1 MLIARIRSET
11 MAPLITFGVP
21 MVSSSASAGAA
32 RRLTLLLEGQLQA
45 PVEPRVHQSYSELAD
60 GLADGRLD
68 FGWLPPVE
76 GWQLA
81 EHAGVHCLL
90 QAERAG
96 RDQYHG
102 VLFVRDDAAVSDA
115 KELAGRTVGFVHR
128 RSASGYLLP
137 AAELS
142 LLGVTIAGPP
152 RFLGSPGAVVQA
164 VADGKIDA
172 GATFASLSDPDDPAT
187 IADAGWHSAPP
198 TPGTA
203 MRPLMVTDPS
213 PTDVVCAWPGTSRRL
228 RADMVAAFEAL
239 MADDAGAL
247 ALRDLFGTSRFAPAE
262 GGAADSLRHAQ
273 AQLARHR
280 PWR

>member
-1 MLIARIRSET
+1 M
-11 MAPLITFGVP
+11 
-21 MVSSSASAGAA
+21 
-32 RRLTLLLEGQLQA
+32 
-45 PVEPRVHQSYSELAD
+45 
-60 GLADGRLD
+60 
-68 FGWLPPVE
+68 
-76 GWQLA
+76 
-81 EHAGVHCLL
+81 
-90 QAERAG
+90 
-96 RDQYHG
+96 
-102 VLFVRDDAAVSDA
+102 
-115 KELAGRTVGFVHR
+115 
-128 RSASGYLLP
+128 
-137 AAELS
+137 
-142 LLGVTIAGPP
+142 
-152 RFLGSPGAVVQA
+152 VQA